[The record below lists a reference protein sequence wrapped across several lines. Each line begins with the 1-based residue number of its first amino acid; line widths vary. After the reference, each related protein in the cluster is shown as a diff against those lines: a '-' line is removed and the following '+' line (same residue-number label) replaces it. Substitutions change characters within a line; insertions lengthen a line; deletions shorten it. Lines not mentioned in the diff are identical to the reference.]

1 MTTCARILYAQCAT
15 PADMERLKAA
25 CRNVGRMR
33 AAIWQRW
40 GGLGTVG
47 KSVNKVRRE
56 ITAANL
62 FEKINIDGT
71 VRAESTKDIVNDIF
85 TYRKAAEAAVVKKIY
100 QRYKDEATRNV
111 KCGKLRSGE
120 WVKDSYLHRQ
130 MRKHFRHGQGKSDK
144 QFVVRSDKFSVGRS
158 EDGFLTITLLFNR
171 KSGGPV
177 TLVTT
182 TNGTN
187 VKIANRNLRII
198 IENDEIQ
205 IHYAFEKV
213 CQRPHGK
220 ETVGVDKGLTEAFAT
235 TTNELLGQGLG
246 KLVFEYSDAITEIWR
261 GRNKLR
267 ALAERYE
274 KEGKKEKADKIRLN
288 NLGTKKLDNMRRR
301 FRTKARNLLCKAAHQ
316 LMDRAC
322 VIVVEDL
329 SGFIKGKSLGR
340 KTNRRLST
348 WIKGEMQ
355 KILEEIAELRDVRIV
370 IVNGAYTSQVDS
382 QTGAFTGK
390 RKGDR
395 FYRDNGDVVHADLN
409 AAFAILL
416 RLWDPDI
423 TRYMGYKEVK
433 KIIEARTAE
442 YRDFISSGGTTNWPS
457 RGFNWMQPTLEKAA
471 RTLVKCG
478 KKSENTSS
486 NYE

>member
-1 MTTCARILYAQCAT
+1 MTTCTRILYAQCAV
-15 PADMERLKAA
+15 PADMKRLKAT
-25 CRNVGRMR
+25 CRNVGKMR

-47 KSVNKVRRE
+47 KSVNEVRRE

-62 FEKINIDGT
+62 FEKIDIDGT

-85 TYRKAAEAAVVKKIY
+85 AYRKAAEAAVVKKICK
-100 QRYKDEATRNV
+100 RYKDDAECKV
-111 KCGKLRSGE
+111 MCGKLRNGE
-120 WVKDSYLHRQ
+120 WLKDPYLHRQ
-130 MRKHFRHGQGKSDK
+130 MRTHFRHGKGKCSR
-144 QFVVRSDKFSVGRS
+144 QFVVRSDKYLIGYSG
-158 EDGFLTITLLFNR
+158 GFLTITLLFNR

-205 IHYAFEKV
+205 VHYAFEKV
-213 CQRPHGK
+213 CKRPHGE

-274 KEGKKEKADKIRLN
+274 KEGKTEKANNIRLN

-301 FRTKARNLLCKAAHQ
+301 FRTKVRNLLCKAAHK

-340 KTNRRLST
+340 KTNRRLRT
-348 WIKGEMQ
+348 WVKGVMQ
-355 KILEEIAELRDVRIV
+355 EILEEIAALRDVRIV
-370 IVNGAYTSQVDS
+370 IVNGAYTSQTDS
-382 QTGAFTGK
+382 QTGAFTGE

-395 FYRDNGDVVHADLN
+395 FYRENGDIVHADLN
-409 AAFAILL
+409 AAFVILL
-416 RLWDPDI
+416 RLWDPEI
-423 TRYMGYKEVK
+423 TRYMGYREVK
-433 KIIEARTAE
+433 KIIEARTAG
-442 YRDFISSGGTTNWPS
+442 YRDAISSGGTYWPS

-486 NYE
+486 NFE